1 MTAAVESG
9 LRKLAAKHAIENALC
24 THSRGVDRAD
34 YNLLASA
41 YHDDA
46 TVDYGFFVGPA
57 RQLAEILAGAQK
69 GQPVTMHRT
78 SNMWIAVDGDE
89 ARSESYVVAAIEQPN
104 PAGAIRCMVG
114 GRYLDSHACRA
125 GTWRLTHRKYV
136 MDWNL

>member
-1 MTAAVESG
+1 VTSAPESG
-9 LRKLAAKHAIENALC
+9 LRELAAKHAIENALSM
-24 THSRGVDRAD
+24 HSRGVDRAD

-46 TVDYGFFVGPA
+46 TVDYGFFSGAA

-89 ARSESYVVAAIEQPN
+89 ARSKATSSRRSSRRILPVRSGAWWVAVISTAT
-104 PAGAIRCMVG
+104 
-114 GRYLDSHACRA
+114 RA
-125 GTWRLTHRKYV
+125 VPVPGVSRIAST
-136 MDWNL
+136 